1 MSHKSLSNRQNLN
14 RILIEGRAC
23 VMKEKIRKLLSNLRN
38 TDDLNGL
45 DNPGEMDQYLDT
57 ILAAV
62 GDMNHKLDAILSVEV
77 RKPLTTDWEMVE
89 YQYAKQY

>member
-77 RKPLTTDWEMVE
+77 RKPLTTD
-89 YQYAKQY
+89 